1 MRAGL
6 LAALASLLAA
16 LVLTG
21 STAASVPKPGFAAL
35 QVALRDRGLYGGQI
49 DGIPGPMTIRAVK
62 RFQRRKHLVV
72 DGIAGPQTVR
82 ALGRYARYRLG
93 DRLLRMGKRG
103 WDVAALQF
111 LLRRRGI
118 RVFVIDGDF
127 GPRTRHGVLRFQWS
141 RGLVADAVVGPQTR
155 LALWRGRAPVRH
167 VHPPPISRARVK
179 RIINHWS
186 RHYGVNPALARALA
200 WIESGFQPHVRS
212 SAGAAGVMQ
221 VTRPT
226 WNFVETFIIGRNV
239 PRTTSGNV
247 RIGVAYLDFLLRDFR
262 GRRVRALCAYNQGP
276 WSVRKRGCYRE
287 ARRFARNVLATRGRV

>member
-21 STAASVPKPGFAAL
+21 SAAASVPKPGFAAL

-167 VHPPPISRARVK
+167 VHPPAISRARVK

-186 RHYGVNPALARALA
+186 RHYGGNPALARALA

>member
-21 STAASVPKPGFAAL
+21 TASASVPKPGFAAL
-35 QVALRDRGLYGGQI
+35 QVALRDRGLYHGQI

-82 ALGRYARYRLG
+82 ALGRYARHRLG
-93 DRLLRMGKRG
+93 DRVLHIRKRG

-118 RVFVIDGDF
+118 RVGWIDGIF
-127 GPRTRHGVLRFQWS
+127 GPATRRAVLRFQSS
-141 RGLVADAVVGPQTR
+141 RGLVADGVVGRQTR
-155 LALWRGRAPVRH
+155 RALWRGRPAVRH
-167 VHPPPISRARVK
+167 SHPPPVSRARVK
-179 RIINHWS
+179 RIVNRWA

-212 SAGAAGVMQ
+212 SAGASGVMQ

-247 RIGVAYLDFLLRDFR
+247 RIGVAYLDFLIRDFR

-276 WSVRKRGCYRE
+276 WSARRRGCYRE
-287 ARRFARNVLATRGRV
+287 SRRFARDVLASRGRV